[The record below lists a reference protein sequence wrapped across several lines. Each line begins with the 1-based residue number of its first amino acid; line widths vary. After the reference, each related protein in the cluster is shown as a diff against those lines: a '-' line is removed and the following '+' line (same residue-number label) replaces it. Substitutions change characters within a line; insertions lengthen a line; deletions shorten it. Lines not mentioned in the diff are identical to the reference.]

1 MAKVLGVGDHMDL
14 DDLAAHDREPEDQDL
29 LPTPGHGSHGS
40 VHQRRLQP
48 PDAPGDL
55 PGHASCTPH
64 SPWPPPIHGGPLRS
78 AHPIPLPHRDPA
90 APPPPPPAF

>member
-14 DDLAAHDREPEDQDL
+14 DDLAARDSEPEDEDL
-29 LPTPGHGSHGS
+29 LPTLGHGSHGS

-55 PGHASCTPH
+55 LGHGSCTANFTWRTPGH
-64 SPWPPPIHGGPLRS
+64 GGMVGPQMLRWWFVKFV
-78 AHPIPLPHRDPA
+78 RVVKQ
-90 APPPPPPAF
+90 